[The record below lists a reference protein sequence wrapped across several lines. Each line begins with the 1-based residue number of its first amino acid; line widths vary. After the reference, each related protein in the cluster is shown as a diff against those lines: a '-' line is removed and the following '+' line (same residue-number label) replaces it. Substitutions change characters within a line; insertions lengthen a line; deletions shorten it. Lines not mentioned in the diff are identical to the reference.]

1 MGINKIG
8 ILGGTFDPIHAAHI
22 KLAEIAMVEC
32 NLDKVLFI
40 PAGNPWMKK
49 DTLITSPIHRLNMVN
64 LAIGNN
70 SSFCI
75 SDIEIKRLGNTYTI
89 DTLKELGV
97 DKSQKEYHLILGS
110 DSYKEIS
117 RWKNPEE
124 IIEIVRIILFTRK
137 GDTLPETIN
146 HTVTIIDEE
155 IEEISSTLI
164 RKKVQTNDSLQ
175 GLVPKNV
182 EEYIF
187 KNNLYKKQV

>member
-8 ILGGTFDPIHAAHI
+8 ILGGTFDPIHTAHV

-40 PAGNPWMKK
+40 PAGNPWMKDNK
-49 DTLITSPIHRLNMVN
+49 LITCSKHRLNMVN
-64 LAIGNN
+64 LAIENYPSFY
-70 SSFCI
+70 SS
-75 SDIEIKRLGNTYTI
+75 DVEIKRQGNTYTI

-97 DKSQKEYHLILGS
+97 DKLKKEYYLILGS
-110 DSYKEIS
+110 DSYKEIN
-117 RWKNPEE
+117 RWKNPDK
-124 IIEIVRIILFTRK
+124 IIEMVGIILFNRK

-146 HTVTIIDEE
+146 SSVLIIEEE

-164 RKKVQTNDSLQ
+164 RTKVQNKNSLQ
-175 GLVPKNV
+175 GLVPQNV

-187 KNNLYKKQV
+187 KNNLYNSK